1 MRAYTGTLTLAA
13 TIALTVLASGM
24 SACTMEPHY
33 KRPAAPVPAN
43 WASNATA
50 AETSKTAEETG
61 WRQFFPDPNMQRLIE
76 IALANNRDLR
86 GALLN
91 VQSAQAQYRV
101 HRADLFPSIAAS
113 GLEQIEK
120 YPSGVLATGATGTGS
135 TTTGGTTTGG
145 STTTGSTGVAS
156 TGGSTI
162 RFFEAGI
169 GFTNYELD
177 VFGRIRSLS
186 KVKFETYLAE
196 EETRRSTQ
204 LTLIAEVV

>member
-86 GALLN
+86 VAILN

-101 HRADLFPSIAAS
+101 QRADLFPTIAAS
-113 GLEQIEK
+113 GLEEIEK
-120 YPSGVLATGATGTGS
+120 YPSGVLASGAVGGTTGGS

-145 STTTGSTGVAS
+145 SSTTAVAS

-177 VFGRIRSLS
+177 
-186 KVKFETYLAE
+186 
-196 EETRRSTQ
+196 
-204 LTLIAEVV
+204 